1 MVFTGQGNVEALVER
16 IQVDQVRRAL
26 RLIVMGKIDVGFYLI
41 KDMKYCDFEAALHVI
56 EDEGTIARKI
66 IEIVERH
73 KGKPLDGSANYSSL
87 P

>member
-1 MVFTGQGNVEALVER
+1 MAFTGQGNIEALVPR

-26 RLIVMGKIDVGFYLI
+26 RLIVIGKIDVGFYLI

-56 EDEGTIARKI
+56 EDEGTMARKI

-73 KGKPLDGSANYSSL
+73 KGKPFDGSASPSGL